1 MLEWLI
7 IGAGIHGCTTAAH
20 LAYADPSLTSDKKL
34 LLIDSEARPLSAWDR
49 LTKRVGM
56 KYLRSPGVHHLHPD
70 ARDLFRFSKRNDYD
84 LTHFSGT
91 SRKPSVLLF
100 RDHCAKVLDE
110 MNLTPCFEQ
119 ASAFHIDRCA
129 AGWRV
134 ETDRGLFFTR
144 RVVIATGTKEHCQ
157 LPSWLPSEGDQ
168 HACHLHQ
175 KQELTTVA
183 PPVTIVGGGMS
194 GVQTALELGR
204 RYPSRVTL
212 AIRHP
217 LRIWEYDSA
226 PEWMGGKYKQ
236 LCRRTLTF
244 SERRNVISRAR
255 RPGSITKNLYRQ
267 VRREQ
272 NLGHL
277 EVKQEAVHSVTP
289 GPENWLIHGRQ
300 TTWEARAVLCATGDQ
315 YHPSRSPL
323 LARLIDSCRLP
334 LTPCGYPALAPHS
347 LAWTEGLYVSG
358 PLADFAIGPTAR
370 NISGARTAASRIQQE
385 ARHVFL

>member
-34 LLIDSEARPLSAWDR
+34 LMIDSEARPLSAWDR

-56 KYLRSPGVHHLHPD
+56 KYLRSPGVHHVHPD
-70 ARDLFRFSKRNDYD
+70 ARDLFRFAKRNDYD
-84 LTHFSGT
+84 LNHLSGT
-91 SRKPSVLLF
+91 SRKPSISLF
-100 RDHCAKVLDE
+100 RDHCEKVLDE
-110 MNLTPCFEQ
+110 MNLTFCFEQ
-119 ASAFHIDRCA
+119 ASAFHIGRCA
-129 AGWRV
+129 AGWRI
-134 ETDRGLFFTR
+134 ETDQGSLFAK

-157 LPSWLPSEGDQ
+157 LPSWLPVEGNQ
-168 HACHLHQ
+168 SACHLHQ
-175 KQELTTVA
+175 KQELTTIA
-183 PPVTIVGGGMS
+183 PPVTFVGGGMS
-194 GVQTALELGR
+194 GVQNALELGR

-217 LRIWEYDSA
+217 FRVWEYDSA

-277 EVKQEAVHSVTP
+277 KVKQEAVQSVTS
-289 GPENWLIHGRQ
+289 GPENWFIHGEQ
-300 TTWEARAVLCATGDQ
+300 TTWEARAILCATGDQ
-315 YHPSRSPL
+315 YHPARSPL
-323 LARLIDSCRLP
+323 LAQLIESLRLP
-334 LTPCGYPALAPHS
+334 LTPCGYPALAVHS
-347 LAWTEGLYVSG
+347 LAWMEGLYVSG

-370 NISGARTAASRIQQE
+370 NISGARTAASRIRQE
-385 ARHVFL
+385 SRHAFL